1 MAAAMIMQSLRPRPE
16 VGCCP
21 TSPSRLGRQFRDV
34 RLMLPCSQLK
44 GVIIDRF
51 ELPENTTAAE
61 QHTSVACF
69 DRDRD
74 GVS

>member
-1 MAAAMIMQSLRPRPE
+1 
-16 VGCCP
+16 
-21 TSPSRLGRQFRDV
+21 
-34 RLMLPCSQLK
+34 MLPCSQLK